1 MARAWSPRSEVLGA
15 IAIASYVIHASVHLS
30 NGNPHHLVWMCHIAS
45 LLVGFGLLCRS
56 PNANVIGFLWS
67 CFGTPLW
74 ILDLATGGEPYVTA
88 ALTHGSGVIIGFI
101 GVQRLGL
108 PRAAAVKAVAA
119 YVPLWAL
126 TRAVT
131 PPSANVNVAFSVHG
145 GSQTWFTSY
154 PPYFVMLL
162 GFGLVTFI
170 VIEKMLSLTRRTQR
184 AA

>member
-1 MARAWSPRSEVLGA
+1 MARAWSPSSKVLGA

-30 NGNPHHLVWMCHIAS
+30 DGNPHHLLWMCHIAS
-45 LLVGFGLLCRS
+45 LLVGFGLLFGWAD
-56 PNANVIGFLWS
+56 ANVVGFLWS
-67 CFGTPLW
+67 SFGTPLW
-74 ILDLATGGEPYVTA
+74 ILDVATGGQWYSTA
-88 ALTHGSGVIIGFI
+88 VLTHGSGVIIGFI

-108 PRAAAVKAVAA
+108 PRAAAFKAVAA

-131 PPSANVNVAFSVHG
+131 PPSANVNVAFSVYEG
-145 GSQTWFTSY
+145 WQTWFTSY

-170 VIEKMLSLTRRTQR
+170 AAEKMLSLIGRGKRTV
-184 AA
+184 